1 MEGMNLALTVL
12 LSGLIVVF
20 FSLVALIFIIKG
32 SGKVIGKFEKS
43 LNNIKKT
50 NNYDTNI
57 ETAPAEYIEN
67 DADNFIPK
75 EIIAAISA
83 SIYSIYNVELCRNT
97 SHRETYYFRVMIR
110 SGKTE
115 ALIKSAGSISNASA
129 RSKKTSSEKLFAS
142 PGASIALIRERLIPA
157 FSASCSCDIPRILR
171 SAAMAIPNW
180 MKRS

>member
-1 MEGMNLALTVL
+1 MEGMNMALTVL

-67 DADNFIPK
+67 DADDFIPK

-83 SIYSIYNVELCRNT
+83 SIYSIYSIYGCNQKIHSVKRIKHSNSNRPIWSSVGIINNT
-97 SHRETYYFRVMIR
+97 RPF
-110 SGKTE
+110 
-115 ALIKSAGSISNASA
+115 
-129 RSKKTSSEKLFAS
+129 
-142 PGASIALIRERLIPA
+142 
-157 FSASCSCDIPRILR
+157 
-171 SAAMAIPNW
+171 
-180 MKRS
+180 